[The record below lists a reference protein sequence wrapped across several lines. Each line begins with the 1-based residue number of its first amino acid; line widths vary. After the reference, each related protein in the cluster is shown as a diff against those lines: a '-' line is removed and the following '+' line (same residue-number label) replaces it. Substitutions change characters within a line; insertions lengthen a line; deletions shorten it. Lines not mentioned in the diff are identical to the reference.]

1 MRKLLASLSGLFASL
16 ISSGV
21 ALAAAE
27 SAATAGDSQARA
39 AIGIAAGLAV
49 AIAAFGAALGQG
61 RTGAAAMESIGR
73 NPNAADRLFLAAG
86 TDPRAVGSSRTLWLR
101 HRYYLDRQALTL

>member
-1 MRKLLASLSGLFASL
+1 MKKLLVLLGGLFVSL
-16 ISSGV
+16 TSSGV

-27 SAATAGDSQARA
+27 SAVTTGDSQARA

-73 NPNAADRLFLAAG
+73 NPNAADRLFL
-86 TDPRAVGSSRTLWLR
+86 PLV
-101 HRYYLDRQALTL
+101 LTLALLEALGLYGFVIAIILTGRL